1 VTKAKEKKKG
11 GRAAAEGPVSVL
23 LAEDEES
30 FIEALVIGLNNEG
43 FRVTVARD
51 GMEAMSLFEEAEPD
65 IILLDLMLPKMSGID
80 VCRNI
85 RSRSQVPIIM
95 VTAKGTEI
103 DTVVALEVGAD
114 DYVTKPYRLREL
126 VARMRAVLR
135 RAPQNRAGET
145 DSDVLEVGDVSLDPE
160 RHEVIIRDSDVQLPL
175 KEFELLELL
184 LVNAGRVLTRETLID
199 RVWGSDYVGDTKTL
213 DVHIKRLRAKVEDD
227 PSNPS
232 RIVTIRG
239 LGYKFETPK

>member
-1 VTKAKEKKKG
+1 MAKAKEKKKG
-11 GRAAAEGPVSVL
+11 GRSAGGDGPVKVL

-30 FIEALVIGLNNEG
+30 FIEALVIGLTNEG

-51 GMEAMSLFEEAEPD
+51 GMEALALFDETEPD

-80 VCRNI
+80 VCRTI
-85 RSRSQVPIIM
+85 RTRSHVPIIM

-135 RAPQNRAGET
+135 RAPGGSE
-145 DSDVLEVGDVSLDPE
+145 SGDLGGS
-160 RHEVIIRDSDVQLPL
+160 I
-175 KEFELLELL
+175 EF
-184 LVNAGRVLTRETLID
+184 
-199 RVWGSDYVGDTKTL
+199 GSDG
-213 DVHIKRLRAKVEDD
+213 I
-227 PSNPS
+227 
-232 RIVTIRG
+232 
-239 LGYKFETPK
+239 